1 MSLVLDR
8 EGLSSQAV
16 NIMIKY
22 FKTYKNGSMTPS
34 DSGDI
39 YPTEVLEMLST
50 VVVNAIKSHVSA
62 FSDRTILL
70 EVTDCLFC
78 LNLYY
83 VEDIF
88 IICDD
93 NMVIVLMIMRQIH
106 SA

>member
-22 FKTYKNGSMTPS
+22 FKTYKNGSSMTQS
-34 DSGDI
+34 DI
-39 YPTEVLEMLST
+39 YPNEVLEMLST

-70 EVTDCLFC
+70 EVTSSHTF
-78 LNLYY
+78 LNTYHVY
-83 VEDIF
+83 IF
-88 IICDD
+88 IMCDD
-93 NMVIVLMIMRQIH
+93 NVVVIVLMIMRQVR